1 MREIKVGNP
10 EQSFDVRPLKRGE
23 VKKLKADGLDINNL
37 TPENA
42 DDCLD
47 RVFDMIFDD
56 RDIERIDELPNPDAL
71 TIWRAILKESF
82 GSKEEEKNLK
92 RSGVGEQTKSD

>member
-56 RDIERIDELPNPDAL
+56 RDIERIDELPTRML
-71 TIWRAILKESF
+71 SLF
-82 GSKEEEKNLK
+82 GEPF
-92 RSGVGEQTKSD
+92 